1 MWFYQSELLASLT
14 SLTSSNSKFE
24 WLPSHQ
30 QALQKIKKVLGTEVL
45 LSYPG
50 FSKPYHQLGEVI
62 MQDKKTIAFHLQNL
76 NTAQRRYITTEREL
90 LSTIETCKE

>member
-1 MWFYQSELLASLT
+1 LT

-30 QALQKIKKVLGTEVL
+30 QALQKIKKVIGTEVL

-50 FSKPYHQLGEVI
+50 FSKPYHIYTDASDYQLGEVI
-62 MQDKKTIAFHLQNL
+62 MQDKKAIAFHLQNL